1 MTNHDADDIT
11 RLTPAGESK
20 DPAELLAGRP
30 SSGDRYRLGLTLG
43 QGGMAIVV
51 EAEDTALRRVVAL
64 KRLRPELRRDASALE
79 RFLNEAEIMA
89 GLEHPGVVPVHDAGL
104 MPDGD
109 AYYAMA
115 KVRGRTLGDLMRE
128 DHGAGLRV
136 SLPIL
141 DVFQRVCETVAYAHA
156 QRVIHRDLK
165 PENVMVDEY
174 GAVYVMDWGIAKRL
188 DRASAAEDALQTVQG
203 AVLGSLA
210 YMSPELASGRAHAAD
225 ARADV
230 FALGI
235 ILYEILTGR
244 RPFSADTAQQILT
257 DIVHKD
263 PVDPRKV
270 NRQVPRELAA
280 ICLKTLAKD
289 PERRYPTAKALADD
303 IRKYRSFL
311 PVSAIAPRLR
321 DRARNWVRRY
331 PRVSAAFATLAAAG
345 VLTAIFFA
353 YQVVTDRMIVDR
365 GWRTYLEA
373 QRGVDELQPEIAR
386 VTAQLAREPA
396 GAAGRLQDEYR
407 LAELQRRL
415 ELKRNDVKTTLGML
429 LGLSYLRPEERVTR
443 TLVGRMHETI
453 EQAFKDEDYLYV
465 KVLTEDRLEQFERLR
480 VPVLPPE
487 EIGYLK
493 GALARANAEIERRIA
508 AGEPVTPPRQ

>member
-11 RLTPAGESK
+11 RLTATGESK

-30 SSGDRYRLGLTLG
+30 TSGGRYRLGLTLG
-43 QGGMAIVV
+43 QGGMAVVV

-64 KRLRPELRRDASALE
+64 KRLRPELRRDAAALE

-89 GLEHPGVVPVHDAGL
+89 GLEHPGIVPVHDAGL

-115 KVRGRTLGDLMRE
+115 KVRGRTLGDVMRE

-136 SLPIL
+136 SMPIL
-141 DVFQRVCETVAYAHA
+141 DVFQRVCETMAYAHA

-188 DRASAAEDALQTVQG
+188 DRASAAEDALQTMQG

-230 FALGI
+230 FALGV

-263 PVDPRKV
+263 PVDPRTV
-270 NRQVPRELAA
+270 NRQAPRELAA

-289 PERRYPTAKALADD
+289 PERRYPTAKALVED
-303 IRKYRSFL
+303 IRRYRSFL

-321 DRARNWVRRY
+321 DRARNWMRRH
-331 PRVSAAFATLAAAG
+331 PRPTAAIATLAAAG
-345 VLTAIFFA
+345 VLTATFFA
-353 YQVVTDRMIVDR
+353 YQAVTDRLIVDR
-365 GWRTYLEA
+365 GWRTYQDA
-373 QRGVDELQPEIAR
+373 QRGVEELQPEIAR
-386 VTAQLAREPA
+386 LTAQLARQPA
-396 GAAGRLQDEYR
+396 GSPGRRQDEYR
-407 LAELQRRL
+407 LAELQKRL
-415 ELKRNDVKTTLGML
+415 ELKRNDVKATLGML
-429 LGLSYLRPEERVTR
+429 LGLSYLRPEARVTR
-443 TLVGRMHETI
+443 TLVGHMHEAI
-453 EQAFKDEDYLYV
+453 EQAFKDEDYLSV
-465 KVLTEDRLEQFERLR
+465 KVLAEDRLAQFERLR

-493 GALARANAEIERRIA
+493 ASLARANAEIERRIA
-508 AGEPVTPPRQ
+508 AGEPVTGHR